1 MPFYILRIEND
12 LISIPLIK
20 NMVVISKIL
29 PLLAAGL
36 GLFFLVNAIT
46 RPAHAQQTAG
56 ALTSTFG
63 SLGSAG
69 SALSSL
75 GRGVGSGLAGLF
87 QPVWEVANLFE
98 RFSGLASGSAN
109 VSPVAQESI
118 GGGGGGSPTWT
129 MTGGQQAMP
138 GSRYDVGGSN
148 IKISTIGW
156 DTPVTVPLSE
166 EARKWYTN
174 LGVDIS

>member
-1 MPFYILRIEND
+1 
-12 LISIPLIK
+12 
-20 NMVVISKIL
+20 MVVISKIL

-69 SALSSL
+69 SAISSL

-98 RFSGLASGSAN
+98 RFSSLASGSAN
-109 VSPVAQESI
+109 VSPVAQESV
-118 GGGGGGSPTWT
+118 GGGGGPTWT
-129 MTGGQQAMP
+129 MVGGQQATP
-138 GSRYDVGGSN
+138 GSIFDVGGSN

-156 DTPVTVPLSE
+156 DTPVSIPLSE